1 MRSAII
7 IFSFLSSVTAIGQE
21 LTPVQDTR
29 VAIEKFAS
37 RASQYSTIR
46 ADFEQTR
53 EIPFLQEPATS
64 RGVFYTSGQESYR
77 WEQTDPES
85 YILVIDKE
93 TVHSYSSDGSWQSK
107 STGNVQYA
115 FISKLLGSL
124 VAGDLNDSRDFEV
137 SCVENQELLQVLM
150 IPQKNRVRSFVDSIS
165 CTVRKSDYLLERI
178 VMKDSEGYATTI
190 TFTEQQANVELADNL
205 FKPVN

>member
-7 IFSFLSSVTAIGQE
+7 IFSFLSYLSALGQE
-21 LTPVQDTR
+21 LMPVQDTR
-29 VAIEKFAS
+29 VAMEKFAS
-37 RASQYSTIR
+37 RAGQYSTIR

-53 EIPFLQEPATS
+53 EIRFLQEPAAS
-64 RGVFYTSGQESYR
+64 SGVFYTSGQESYR

-93 TVHSYSSDGSWQSK
+93 TVHSYSDGSWQSK
-107 STGNVQYA
+107 NTDNVQYA

-124 VAGDLNDSRDFEV
+124 VAGDLNDSRDFEI

-150 IPQKNRVRSFVDSIS
+150 IPQKNRVRSFVASIS

-190 TFTEQQANVELADNL
+190 TFTEQQSNVELADNL